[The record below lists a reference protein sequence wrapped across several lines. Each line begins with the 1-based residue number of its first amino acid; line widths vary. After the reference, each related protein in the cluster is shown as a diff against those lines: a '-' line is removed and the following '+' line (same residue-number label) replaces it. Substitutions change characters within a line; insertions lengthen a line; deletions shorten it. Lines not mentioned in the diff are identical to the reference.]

1 MDQAKVEMLV
11 LTEPETTSS
20 NHFHYIHF
28 SVEFTAMEWGEVWG
42 GLISDTG
49 DHTSVSKAV

>member
-28 SVEFTAMEWGEVWG
+28 SVEFTAMEWG